1 MILLKSNDQKKCVG
15 EIKITGSKSETNR
28 LLILKELFQKISLS
42 NISNSD
48 DSYVMQKAL
57 NSNESIIDIGHA
69 GTAMRFLTS
78 FFAISSGR
86 EIVLTGSE
94 RMKQRP
100 IKILVNAL
108 NELGANIKYLGD
120 IGYPP
125 IKIKG
130 KNISGGEIILPSNIS
145 SQYLTSLLLI
155 GPKLKNGLK
164 IKLTGQT
171 TSYPY
176 VKLTLDFL
184 RKIGVD
190 LIIERDTIFVKN
202 IKKIY
207 QKNIK
212 IESDWSSA
220 SYFFS
225 AVALSR
231 FSDLKLSSFLSK
243 SLQGDSKLR
252 KIYKKL
258 GVKSRIKDG
267 NLLLSKIS
275 NYKKPKSINFN
286 LNDSPDLAQ
295 TIAVTCLGLEINC
308 ELNGLHTLKIK
319 ETDRLIALKN
329 EISKFG
335 AFVKITNDSLHLIV
349 KKNLKYNIEID
360 TYNDHRMAM
369 AFAPLGLKVP
379 ITINN
384 AGVVSKSYPSFWD
397 DLIRID
403 FDQKIF

>member
-1 MILLKSNDQKKCVG
+1 MILLKSNHEKKCVG

-28 LLILKELFQKISLS
+28 LLILKELFKKISLS

-48 DSYVMQKAL
+48 DSNVMRKAL
-57 NSNESIIDIGHA
+57 NSDESIIDIGHA

-78 FFAISSGR
+78 FYAISDGR

-94 RMKQRP
+94 RMRERP
-100 IKILVNAL
+100 IKILVDAL
-108 NELGANIKYLGD
+108 NELGANIKYTGNK
-120 IGYPP
+120 GYPP
-125 IKIKG
+125 LKIKG

-155 GPKLKNGLK
+155 GPRLKNGLK
-164 IKLTGQT
+164 IKLSGQI

-176 VKLTLDFL
+176 VKLTLEFL
-184 RKIGVD
+184 KRIGVD
-190 LIIERDTIFVKN
+190 LEIKRDFIFVKN
-202 IKKIY
+202 ITDIKE
-207 QKNIK
+207 KNIK

-231 FSDLKLSSFLSK
+231 FSNLKLSFFSTD
-243 SLQGDSKLR
+243 SLQGDSILVKL
-252 KIYKKL
+252 YKKL
-258 GVKSRIKDG
+258 GVVSKIKNG
-267 NLLLSKIS
+267 NLLLSKNS
-275 NYKKPKSINFN
+275 KFQKPNFINLN
-286 LNDSPDLAQ
+286 LNDTPDLAQ

-319 ETDRLIALKN
+319 ETDRLLALKN

-335 AFVKITNDSLHLIV
+335 ASVKITNDSLHLIA
-349 KKNLKYNIEID
+349 KKNLKHDVEID

-369 AFAPLGLKVP
+369 AFAPLALK
-379 ITINN
+379 NN
-384 AGVVSKSYPSFWD
+384 LKIKNEQVVTKSYPAFWK
-397 DLIRID
+397 DLQSIGFQVI
-403 FDQKIF
+403 KI

>member
-1 MILLKSNDQKKCVG
+1 MILLKSNDEKKCVG

-28 LLILKELFQKISLS
+28 LLILKELFKKISLS

-48 DSYVMQKAL
+48 DSNVMQNAL
-57 NSNESIIDIGHA
+57 NADKSLIDIGHA

-78 FFAISSGR
+78 FYAISDGR

-108 NELGANIKYLGD
+108 NGLGANIKY
-120 IGYPP
+120 IENKGYPP
-125 IKIKG
+125 LKIKG
-130 KNISGGEIILPSNIS
+130 KNISGGEIILPSNTS

-164 IKLTGQT
+164 IKLSGKI

-176 VKLTLDFL
+176 VKLTLHFL
-184 RKIGVD
+184 RRIGVD
-190 LIIERDTIFVKN
+190 LEVKSDTIFVKN
-202 IKKIY
+202 IKNIK

-231 FSDLKLSSFLSK
+231 FSNLKLSFFSTN
-243 SLQGDSKLR
+243 SLQGDSVLVKL
-252 KIYKKL
+252 YKKL
-258 GVKSRIKDG
+258 GVDATIKNG
-267 NLLLSKIS
+267 NLILSKNS
-275 NYKKPKSINFN
+275 NFKKPNFINLN
-286 LNDSPDLAQ
+286 LNDTPDLAQ
-295 TIAVTCLGLEINC
+295 TIAVTCLGLKISC

-319 ETDRLIALKN
+319 ETDRLVALKN

-335 AFVKITNDSLHLIV
+335 AIVKITNDSLQLIA
-349 KKNLKYNIEID
+349 KKNLKYDVEID

-369 AFAPLGLKVP
+369 AFAPLALK
-379 ITINN
+379 NN
-384 AGVVSKSYPSFWD
+384 IKIKNEKVVTKSYPAFWE
-397 DLIRID
+397 DLQSIGFQII
-403 FDQKIF
+403 KI

>member
-1 MILLKSNDQKKCVG
+1 MILLKSNDEKKCVG

-28 LLILKELFQKISLS
+28 LLILKELFKKISLS

-48 DSYVMQKAL
+48 DSNVMQKAL
-57 NSNESIIDIGHA
+57 RSDESLIDIGHA

-78 FFAISSGR
+78 FFAISDGR
-86 EIVLTGSE
+86 EIVLTGSD

-108 NELGANIKYLGD
+108 NDLGANIKYIGNK
-120 IGYPP
+120 GYPP
-125 IKIKG
+125 LKIKG
-130 KNISGGEIILPSNIS
+130 KNISGGEIILPSSIS

-164 IKLTGQT
+164 IKLSGQI

-184 RKIGVD
+184 RRIGVD
-190 LIIERDTIFVKN
+190 TEIKSDTIFVKN
-202 IKKIY
+202 IKDIE

-225 AVALSR
+225 VVALSS
-231 FSDLKLSSFLSK
+231 FSNLKLSFFSTK
-243 SLQGDSKLR
+243 SLQGDSILEKL
-252 KIYKKL
+252 YKKL
-258 GVKSRIKDG
+258 GVESRIKNG
-267 NLLLSKIS
+267 NLILSKIQ
-275 NYKKPKSINFN
+275 NFKKPNFINLN
-286 LNDSPDLAQ
+286 LNDTPDLAQ
-295 TIAVTCLGLEINC
+295 TIAVTCLGLKINC
-308 ELNGLHTLKIK
+308 ELNGLNTLKIK
-319 ETDRLIALKN
+319 ETDRLVALKN

-335 AFVKITNDSLHLIV
+335 AFVKITNDSLKLIA
-349 KKNLKYNIEID
+349 KKNLKSDVEID

-369 AFAPLGLKVP
+369 AFAPLALKNK
-379 ITINN
+379 IKIKNEK
-384 AGVVSKSYPSFWD
+384 VVTKSYPAFWE
-397 DLIRID
+397 DLQSIGFQVI
-403 FDQKIF
+403 KI

>member
-1 MILLKSNDQKKCVG
+1 MILLKSNDEKKCVG

-28 LLILKELFQKISLS
+28 LLILKELFKKISLS

-48 DSYVMQKAL
+48 DSNVMQNAL
-57 NSNESIIDIGHA
+57 NADKSLIDIGHA

-78 FFAISSGR
+78 FYAISDGR

-108 NELGANIKYLGD
+108 NGLGANIKY
-120 IGYPP
+120 IENKGYPP
-125 IKIKG
+125 LKIKG
-130 KNISGGEIILPSNIS
+130 KNISGGEIILPSNTS

-164 IKLTGQT
+164 INLSGKI

-176 VKLTLDFL
+176 VKLTLHFL
-184 RKIGVD
+184 RRIGVD
-190 LIIERDTIFVKN
+190 LEVKSDTIFVKN
-202 IKKIY
+202 IKNIK

-231 FSDLKLSSFLSK
+231 FSNLKLSFFSTN
-243 SLQGDSKLR
+243 SLQGDSVLVKL
-252 KIYKKL
+252 YKKL
-258 GVKSRIKDG
+258 GVDATIKNG
-267 NLLLSKIS
+267 NLILSKNS
-275 NYKKPKSINFN
+275 NFKKPNFINLN
-286 LNDSPDLAQ
+286 LNDTPDLAQ
-295 TIAVTCLGLEINC
+295 TIAVTCLGLKISC

-319 ETDRLIALKN
+319 ETDRLVALKN

-335 AFVKITNDSLHLIV
+335 AIVKITNDSLQLIA
-349 KKNLKYNIEID
+349 KKNLKYDVEID

-369 AFAPLGLKVP
+369 AFAPLALK
-379 ITINN
+379 NN
-384 AGVVSKSYPSFWD
+384 IKIKNEKVVTKSYPAFWD
-397 DLIRID
+397 DLQSIGFQII
-403 FDQKIF
+403 KI

>member
-1 MILLKSNDQKKCVG
+1 MILLKSNDEKKCVG

-28 LLILKELFQKISLS
+28 LLILKELFKKISLS

-48 DSYVMQKAL
+48 DSNVMQNAL
-57 NSNESIIDIGHA
+57 NADKSLIDIGHA

-78 FFAISSGR
+78 FYAISDGR

-108 NELGANIKYLGD
+108 NGLGANIKY
-120 IGYPP
+120 IENKGYPP
-125 IKIKG
+125 LKIKG
-130 KNISGGEIILPSNIS
+130 KNISGGEIILPSNTS

-164 IKLTGQT
+164 INLSGKI

-176 VKLTLDFL
+176 VKLTLHFL
-184 RKIGVD
+184 RRIGVD
-190 LIIERDTIFVKN
+190 LEVKSDTIFVKN
-202 IKKIY
+202 IKNIK

-231 FSDLKLSSFLSK
+231 FSNLKLSFFSTN
-243 SLQGDSKLR
+243 SLQGDSVLVKL
-252 KIYKKL
+252 YKKL
-258 GVKSRIKDG
+258 GVDATIKNG
-267 NLLLSKIS
+267 NLILSKNS
-275 NYKKPKSINFN
+275 NFKKPNFINLN
-286 LNDSPDLAQ
+286 LNDTPDLAQ
-295 TIAVTCLGLEINC
+295 TIAVTCLGLKISC

-319 ETDRLIALKN
+319 ETDRLVALKN

-335 AFVKITNDSLHLIV
+335 AIVKITNDSLQLIA
-349 KKNLKYNIEID
+349 KKNLKYDVEID

-369 AFAPLGLKVP
+369 AFAPLALK
-379 ITINN
+379 NN
-384 AGVVSKSYPSFWD
+384 IKIKNEKVVTKSYPAFWE
-397 DLIRID
+397 DLQSIGFQII
-403 FDQKIF
+403 KI

>member
-1 MILLKSNDQKKCVG
+1 MILLKSNHEKKCVG

-28 LLILKELFQKISLS
+28 LLILKELFKKISLS

-48 DSYVMQKAL
+48 DSNVMRKAL
-57 NSNESIIDIGHA
+57 NSDESIIDIGHA

-78 FFAISSGR
+78 FYAISDGR

-94 RMKQRP
+94 RMRERP
-100 IKILVNAL
+100 IKILVDAL
-108 NELGANIKYLGD
+108 NELGANIKYTGN

-125 IKIKG
+125 LKIKG

-155 GPKLKNGLK
+155 GPRLKNGLK
-164 IKLTGQT
+164 IKLSGQI

-176 VKLTLDFL
+176 VKLTLEFL
-184 RKIGVD
+184 KRIGVD
-190 LIIERDTIFVKN
+190 LEIKRDFIFVKN
-202 IKKIY
+202 ITDIKE
-207 QKNIK
+207 KNIK

-231 FSDLKLSSFLSK
+231 FSNLKLSFFSTD
-243 SLQGDSKLR
+243 SLQGDSILVKL
-252 KIYKKL
+252 YKKL
-258 GVKSRIKDG
+258 GVVSKIKNG
-267 NLLLSKIS
+267 NLLLSKNS
-275 NYKKPKSINFN
+275 KFQKPNFINLN
-286 LNDSPDLAQ
+286 LNDTPDLAQ
-295 TIAVTCLGLEINC
+295 TIAVTCLGLKINC

-319 ETDRLIALKN
+319 ETDRLLALKN

-335 AFVKITNDSLHLIV
+335 ASVKITNDSLHLIA
-349 KKNLKYNIEID
+349 KKNLKHDVEID

-369 AFAPLGLKVP
+369 AFAPLALK
-379 ITINN
+379 NN
-384 AGVVSKSYPSFWD
+384 LKIKNEQVVTKSYPAFWK
-397 DLIRID
+397 DLQSIGFQVI
-403 FDQKIF
+403 KI

>member
-1 MILLKSNDQKKCVG
+1 MILLKSNDEKKCVG

-28 LLILKELFQKISLS
+28 LLILKELFKKISLS

-48 DSYVMQKAL
+48 DSNVMRKAL

-78 FFAISSGR
+78 FYAISDGR

-94 RMKQRP
+94 RMRERP
-100 IKILVNAL
+100 IKILVDAL
-108 NELGANIKYLGD
+108 NELGANIKYTGNK
-120 IGYPP
+120 GYPP
-125 IKIKG
+125 LKIKG

-155 GPKLKNGLK
+155 GPRLKNGLK
-164 IKLTGQT
+164 IKLSGQI

-176 VKLTLDFL
+176 VKLTLEFL
-184 RKIGVD
+184 KRIGVD
-190 LIIERDTIFVKN
+190 LEIKRDFIFVKN
-202 IKKIY
+202 ITDIKE
-207 QKNIK
+207 KNIK

-231 FSDLKLSSFLSK
+231 FSNLKLSFFSTD
-243 SLQGDSKLR
+243 SLQGDSILVKL
-252 KIYKKL
+252 YKKL
-258 GVKSRIKDG
+258 GVVSKIKNG
-267 NLLLSKIS
+267 NLLLSKNS
-275 NYKKPKSINFN
+275 KFQKPNFINLN
-286 LNDSPDLAQ
+286 LNDTPDLAQ
-295 TIAVTCLGLEINC
+295 TIAVTCLGLKINC

-319 ETDRLIALKN
+319 ETDRLLALKN

-335 AFVKITNDSLHLIV
+335 ASVKITNDSLHLIA
-349 KKNLKYNIEID
+349 KKNLKHDVEID

-369 AFAPLGLKVP
+369 AFAPLALK
-379 ITINN
+379 NN
-384 AGVVSKSYPSFWD
+384 LKIKNEQVVTKSYPAFWK
-397 DLIRID
+397 DLQSIGFQVI
-403 FDQKIF
+403 KI